1 MQYDSYSYGSFY
13 CTMQLKVFVYITCK
27 KSVFFVHLLL
37 PLSRVERQTDR
48 ERILEFGFGCLALFM
63 CLFLIA
69 LNKC

>member
-48 ERILEFGFGCLALFM
+48 ERENFRVWFWLSGFVYVFVFNCS
-63 CLFLIA
+63 
-69 LNKC
+69 